1 MKTEINGV
9 KGMSL
14 RLQMKHARAI
24 FDAEMLPVID
34 SKDPLT
40 FKFIRMKH
48 QLGGKIGR
56 AVHFNRKTTCQ
67 DLVRSQVGVTW
78 YKKQLHVKKYIEEC
92 GVCNKFKNTKARP
105 KLGNSLTRINAL
117 GKPWQNVSIDPL
129 GHVRVIIN
137 GANST
142 KVYPLIVADINTG
155 AICFEILN
163 QLEAKDVFLALSR
176 IEFRNSVSIVQIMSD
191 GGSQLQHH
199 LLGDKKDFYQNKLG
213 AMWGIFN
220 NLPYSQ
226 HRNACERKV
235 QSAKRLI
242 KQALGGGAGTNRTH
256 ARLVMVYA
264 RNHIMH
270 GSKCHE

>member
-1 MKTEINGV
+1 M
-9 KGMSL
+9 
-14 RLQMKHARAI
+14 
-24 FDAEMLPVID
+24 
-34 SKDPLT
+34 
-40 FKFIRMKH
+40 
-48 QLGGKIGR
+48 
-56 AVHFNRKTTCQ
+56 
-67 DLVRSQVGVTW
+67 
-78 YKKQLHVKKYIEEC
+78 
-92 GVCNKFKNTKARP
+92 
-105 KLGNSLTRINAL
+105 
-117 GKPWQNVSIDPL
+117 
-129 GHVRVIIN
+129 
-137 GANST
+137 
-142 KVYPLIVADINTG
+142 
-155 AICFEILN
+155 
-163 QLEAKDVFLALSR
+163 
-176 IEFRNSVSIVQIMSD
+176 SIVQIMSD

-242 KQALGGGAGTNRTH
+242 KQALGGGAGTNWTH